1 MRFIRFSIISL
12 LAVLSLGSC
21 LEFETVFPYGNTV
34 AYERPVRTFDN
45 IAVSSGFEL
54 IVTQSNSQEVVI
66 EAKENLHQYIE
77 VTVIGRSL
85 KVYRSRG
92 VLFGRGANV
101 KVYVSSD
108 YLEDISSS
116 GGGSVVFDNLWVGNA
131 LDVHISGGGDLYGD
145 VDLVSLDVSLSGG
158 SKADL
163 AGYAD
168 NLKINSSGGSKLWFN
183 YLESIDCTLN
193 ISGGGY
199 AEVYAKQSLHVS
211 GSGGSRVF
219 FKGNPFI
226 TSNLS
231 GGSIV
236 NKTR

>member
-1 MRFIRFSIISL
+1 MRFIRFSIVLL

-54 IVTQSNSQEVVI
+54 IVTQDNSQEVVI
-66 EAKENLHQYIE
+66 EAKENLHQYINVE
-77 VTVIGRSL
+77 VIGRSL
-85 KVYRSRG
+85 KVYRARG
-92 VLFGRGANV
+92 VIFGRGATV

-108 YLEDISSS
+108 YLENVSSS
-116 GGGSVVFDNLWVGNA
+116 GGGSIVFDNLWVGNS
-131 LDVHISGGGDLYGD
+131 LDVHVSGGGNLYGD
-145 VDLVSLDVSLSGG
+145 VDLISLYLSLSGG

-168 NLKINSSGGSKLWFN
+168 DLRINSSGGSKLWCN
-183 YLESIDCTLN
+183 YLESVNCNIN

-199 AEVYAKQSLHVS
+199 AEVFAKQSLHVS

-231 GGSIV
+231 VGSIV
-236 NKTR
+236 SKTR

>member
-54 IVTQSNSQEVVI
+54 IVTQDNSQEVVI

-108 YLEDISSS
+108 YLENISSS

-131 LDVHISGGGDLYGD
+131 LDIHVSGGGELFGD
-145 VDLVSLDVSLSGG
+145 VDLISLDVSVSGG

-163 AGYAD
+163 AGFAD
-168 NLKINSSGGSKLWFN
+168 YLNVNSSGGSKTWFN
-183 YLESIDCTLN
+183 YLESVDCDITV
-193 ISGGGY
+193 SGGGY
-199 AEVYAKQSLHVS
+199 AEIYAKQNLHVN

>member
-54 IVTQSNSQEVVI
+54 IVTQDNSQEVVI

-77 VTVIGRSL
+77 VEVIGSTLR
-85 KVYRSRG
+85 VYCRRG
-92 VLFGRGANV
+92 IIFGWGAV
-101 KVYVSSD
+101 VRVYVSTD
-108 YLEDISSS
+108 YLDNVSSS
-116 GGGSVVFDNLWVGNA
+116 GGGSIVFDNLWVGNK
-131 LDVHISGGGDLYGD
+131 LDIHVSGGGDLFGD
-145 VDLVSLDVSLSGG
+145 VDLISLDVSLSGG

-163 AGYAD
+163 AGFAD
-168 NLKINSSGGSKLWFN
+168 YLNINSSGGSKTWFN
-183 YLESIDCTLN
+183 YLESLDCDITV
-193 ISGGGY
+193 SGGGY
-199 AEVYAKQSLHVS
+199 AEIYAKQNLHVN
-211 GSGGSRVF
+211 GSGGSKVF